1 VRITITD
8 IAKQAGVSKTTV
20 SFAFNDPSKISKE
33 TYERVM
39 RIADEY
45 GYIPDP
51 VARTLT
57 TRRIGTFGLLLPQS
71 IPEAF
76 KNPYLSELLRGIG
89 DACEEA
95 ELSLTILPPIK
106 GRIADAA
113 RRAAVDALLAVG
125 VGPDTRI
132 VELLHKRHIPF
143 VTLDGKPSE
152 LTVNVGVDDERA
164 SYALMGYVLS
174 LGHRRV
180 TVVELKN
187 EIFNQPDERFSYV
200 RDRRM
205 AGFERALAEAG
216 LSLGHPDINVI
227 TTECSI
233 EGGERAAAMLK
244 ESAGAHGIPT
254 AVVAMADIV
263 AVGICMAFRSLGVNV
278 PGDVSVVGFDDAPC
292 ARMNVPALTTVHQP
306 GYEKGYQAAKL
317 VYELLN
323 GNTVGDLTMESA
335 LVIRSS
341 AAVPRL

>member
-1 VRITITD
+1 MRITITD

-76 KNPYLSELLRGIG
+76 KNPYLYELLRGIG

-152 LTVNVGVDDERA
+152 LTVNVGVDDEGA
-164 SYALMGYVLS
+164 AFSLMRYVLS
-174 LGHRRV
+174 LDHRRV

-205 AGFERALAEAG
+205 AGFERALAEVS
-216 LSLGHPDINVI
+216 LSLGHPDIQVI

-233 EGGERAAAMLK
+233 EGGERAASQLK
-244 ESAGAHGIPT
+244 EAGKAMPT

-263 AVGICMAFRSLGVNV
+263 AVGICMAFRNLGVNV
-278 PGDVSVVGFDDAPC
+278 PSDVSVVGFDDAPC

-323 GNTVGDLTMESA
+323 GNVVGDLTMESA
-335 LVIRSS
+335 MVIRSS
-341 AAVPRL
+341 ATVPRLG